1 MEETKSIDA
10 LNEILSEAQQEF
22 AELGSSDL
30 LGSNESQ
37 RQLYFA
43 HYSLLKR
50 LISSIE
56 SFLNE
61 DRKLRKLESQVQKA
75 RTRV

>member
-1 MEETKSIDA
+1 MEETNEA
-10 LNEILSEAQQEF
+10 LNEILSEAKQEF
-22 AELGSSDL
+22 IELGSSDL
-30 LGSNESQ
+30 LWINENQ

-43 HYSLLKR
+43 HYSLLKK

-61 DRKLRKLESQVQKA
+61 DRKLRKLESQLQKA
-75 RTRV
+75 V